1 MIFKY
6 NEMLFD
12 CAVINGDCDV
22 IVENSKYGITKVF
35 REYIMME
42 GLPAVAI
49 TFKCKETNDDCVG
62 YMLIDTGNIRLS
74 KGDSTDNIS
83 GRDVYIKVS
92 LKFAIEKNIP
102 FAFSEG
108 KEDVIFGI
116 PCVDKIAYM
125 VKNVGYNFAEY
136 KRISESSEDLKACV
150 IDLGSYSGILAI
162 IYNKYVNNKQKYGS
176 PVLDFKKMASCYK
189 NSKSMYFMELIECC
203 NMIRIMFLSK
213 IGRNEF
219 IVNSELSVYRLI
231 GGTTF
236 KIENF
241 KL

>member
-1 MIFKY
+1 MIFRY

-12 CAVINGDCDV
+12 CAVINGDCD
-22 IVENSKYGITKVF
+22 IIIENSKYSITKVF
-35 REYIMME
+35 KEYIMME

-49 TFKCKETNDDCVG
+49 MFKCKETNDDYVG
-62 YMLIDTGNIRLS
+62 YMLTGTGNIRLS
-74 KGDSTDNIS
+74 KGDLTDNIS
-83 GRDVYIKVS
+83 GKDVYINVS
-92 LKFAIEKNIP
+92 IEFAIEKNIP
-102 FAFSEG
+102 FAFSED

-116 PCVDKIAYM
+116 PCVDKITYM
-125 VKNVGYNFAEY
+125 VKSAGYNFIEY
-136 KRISESSEDLKACV
+136 KRASESSEDLKACA

-176 PVLDFKKMASCYK
+176 PFLDFKKMASCYK
-189 NSKSMYFMELIECC
+189 NNKSMYFMELIECC

-219 IVNSELSVYRLI
+219 IINSELSVYRLI

-236 KIENF
+236 RIENF
-241 KL
+241 GL

>member
-1 MIFKY
+1 MIFRY

-12 CAVINGDCDV
+12 CAVMNGNCD
-22 IVENSKYGITKVF
+22 IIIENSKYSITKVF

-49 TFKCKETNDDCVG
+49 AFKCKETNDDYVG
-62 YMLIDTGNIRLS
+62 YMFTSTGNIRLS
-74 KGDSTDNIS
+74 KGDLTDNIS
-83 GRDVYIKVS
+83 GNDVYIKVG
-92 LKFAIEKNIP
+92 LEFAIEKNVP

-116 PCVDKIAYM
+116 PCVDKITYM
-125 VKNVGYNFAEY
+125 VKSAGYNFAEY
-136 KRISESSEDLKACV
+136 KRTPESSEDFKAFV

-162 IYNKYVNNKQKYGS
+162 IYNKCVGNEHKYGS
-176 PVLDFKKMASCYK
+176 PILNLKKMASYYK
-189 NSKSMYFMELIECC
+189 NSKSMYFMELIEHC
-203 NMIRIMFLSK
+203 NMIRIMFSSK

-219 IVNSELSVYRLI
+219 IINNELSVYRLI

-236 KIENF
+236 RIENF

>member
-12 CAVINGDCDV
+12 CAVMNGDCDV
-22 IVENSKYGITKVF
+22 IIENSKYSITKVF
-35 REYIMME
+35 KEYIMME

-49 TFKCKETNDDCVG
+49 TFKCKETNNDCVG
-62 YMLIDTGNIRLS
+62 YMLVDTGNIRLS
-74 KGDSTDNIS
+74 QGDSTDNIS

-92 LKFAIEKNIP
+92 FKFAIEKNIP

-116 PCVDKIAYM
+116 PCVDKITYM
-125 VKNVGYNFAEY
+125 VKNTGYNFAEY
-136 KRISESSEDLKACV
+136 KRISESSEDFKACV
-150 IDLGSYSGILAI
+150 IDLESYSGILAI
-162 IYNKYVNNKQKYGS
+162 IYNKYVNNEQKYGNL
-176 PVLDFKKMASCYK
+176 VLNFKKMASCYK

-236 KIENF
+236 RIENF